1 MMKKTNL
8 NKVLVFML
16 FFLVLANS
24 AFAEVNYISGR
35 PSIRILKVRQDP
47 DLAVPGEIV
56 EILLQVENLGS
67 EIAENVE
74 LSVVPDYPLSIYGD
88 SSIKQV
94 GDLSAFQED
103 EQGVQVRFKLLVSE
117 GASDEV
123 IDLDLRFTYDNGD
136 SSEWHMGTSVEIII
150 DNPLT
155 GFEVTG
161 SQVSEDISEIYVV
174 NSGKNTASSI
184 LMFVNEERAYSIGD
198 LSSGELATKY
208 VSLPDGFSTN
218 DLLSIEFQY
227 TDSASIRRSSTSFAK
242 IYPIEASDVEV
253 LVRDISGSTV
263 TVVVVNA
270 GNFPLY
276 AVSVKPL
283 MGSVIQS
290 IIGNLDAGDY
300 SLATFT
306 LPNLTQPSFERPDGT
321 ESVVKPVTSEVA
333 FEVSYT
339 DTLGERRKSLE
350 NVDLINSEQKIGV
363 PSGMIKQKPSSLN
376 SSYLWFGVIGVLG
389 IVGGLYFFNKKRALK
404 KNKKK

>member
-1 MMKKTNL
+1 MMKNKNL
-8 NKVLVFML
+8 GKILVMAL
-16 FFLVLANS
+16 FFVSLANS
-24 AFAEVNYISGR
+24 AFAETNYISGSS
-35 PSIRILKVRQDP
+35 SIRILKIRQDP
-47 DLAVPGEIV
+47 DLAVPGEMV

-67 EIAENVE
+67 ETAENVE
-74 LSVVPDYPLSIYGD
+74 ITVMPTYPLSLYGD
-88 SSIKQV
+88 VATKQIGDLV
-94 GDLSAFQED
+94 AFQDGDQGVQIRYKILVADGANDEVIELGVRYSYDKGDLSDWYVE
-103 EQGVQVRFKLLVSE
+103 
-117 GASDEV
+117 
-123 IDLDLRFTYDNGD
+123 
-136 SSEWHMGTSVEIII
+136 TSIEIIV
-150 DNPLT
+150 DDPLT

-161 SQVSEDISEIYVV
+161 SQVSEDISELYVV

-198 LSSGELATKY
+198 LGSGELATIY
-208 VSLPDGFSTN
+208 ASLPEGFDTIN
-218 DLLSIEFQY
+218 LLNIEFQY
-227 TDSASIRRSSTSFAK
+227 TDSALIRRSSTSFAK

-283 MGSVIQS
+283 VGSVIQS

-321 ESVVKPVTSEVA
+321 ERVEKPATSEVV

-350 NVDLINSEQKIGV
+350 NVDLVNNEQEIGV

-376 SSYLWFGVIGVLG
+376 SGYLWFGVIGIVG